1 MTDMQALA
9 LAAAKQR
16 MWFYEFELPDGTLT
30 QSFLPPH
37 LRPIHTSR
45 RDKLRQVVTSCLPGS
60 RDLTA
65 IDLAC
70 HEGYFS
76 VALARY
82 FRHVRAYDLREENV
96 RAARLMISAL
106 GIENVEVDKAD
117 VRTLAFREDLRA
129 DFVLIYGLLYHV
141 EDPIGLL
148 RLASNLARRQVLIE
162 TQVLPF
168 DISGRVEDG
177 NYQSQR
183 DFLGVFGLAAD
194 NAESREGG
202 ATSMALVPSVNTLRV
217 VLKNLG
223 FRTVTLIE
231 APDGDFEQFRRG
243 SRVVIHA
250 EK

>member
-1 MTDMQALA
+1 MTDTQALA

-37 LRPIHTSR
+37 LLPIHSSR
-45 RDKLRQVVTSCLPGS
+45 RDKLRQVVTSCLPCSGE
-60 RDLTA
+60 LTA

-82 FRHVRAYDLREENV
+82 FRYVRAYDLREENV
-96 RAARLMISAL
+96 QAARLMMSAL
-106 GIENVEVDKAD
+106 GLDNVVVDKAD
-117 VRTLAFREDLRA
+117 VRTLAFKEELRA
-129 DFVLIYGLLYHV
+129 DFVLVYGLLYHV

-168 DISGRVEDG
+168 DIAGRVEDG

-183 DFLGVFGLAAD
+183 EILGVFGLAAD
-194 NAESREGG
+194 NESSREGG
-202 ATSMALVPSVNTLRV
+202 ATSMALVPSLNTLRAV
-217 VLKNLG
+217 MKNLG
-223 FRTVTLIE
+223 FRSVTLID
-231 APDGDFEQFRRG
+231 APDSDFEQFRRG
-243 SRVVIHA
+243 SRVVVHA